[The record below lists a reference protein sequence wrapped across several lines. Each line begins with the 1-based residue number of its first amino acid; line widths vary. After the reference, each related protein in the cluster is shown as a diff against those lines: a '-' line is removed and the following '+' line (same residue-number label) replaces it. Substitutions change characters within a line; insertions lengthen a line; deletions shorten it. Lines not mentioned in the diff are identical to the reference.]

1 MNPRFEKTQKS
12 NPEEAL
18 DSVIAVWKAAP
29 RPERLSDETRRS
41 ILRET
46 LENLDG
52 QPVATGL
59 RSAAWRILAGALP
72 VAAIGLLAVMLVDR
86 GVEPTHPLR
95 VRATKAGGEVI
106 FSIANG
112 NRDHSVYKSSVPN
125 RFGASAQLQV
135 RGGSFR
141 DTVDDDSG
149 LVFYRIE

>member
-1 MNPRFEKTQKS
+1 MSPRHEKTQGR
-12 NPEEAL
+12 NPEETL
-18 DSVIAVWKAAP
+18 DRAIAVWKAAP
-29 RPERLSDETRRS
+29 VAERLSDEVRRS

-46 LENLDG
+46 LENLEA
-52 QPVATGL
+52 QPVPTRL

-72 VAAIGLLAVMLVDR
+72 VAAIGLLAVVLVDR
-86 GVEPTHPLR
+86 GVEPTHALR

-112 NRDHSVYKSSVPN
+112 RNDHSVYKSSVPN
-125 RFGASAQLQV
+125 KFGASAQLQV